1 MIEMNQNNKISWVT
15 LRHAIAKQAG
25 VTEKDA
31 LIFLNS
37 LIVQLTNG
45 LKQDKS
51 VKINNLGTFRLVVV
65 APRKSIDVT
74 TGEAIIIPSY
84 NKVTFVPESSIR
96 EAMHPSKVEPILDA
110 NDPIKK
116 LNEQADEIIDI
127 LADLGQ
133 GPKASNEEEVIS
145 PTDVPEES
153 AVEEEVTQTSEDVV
167 SEKDIQ
173 EEAVTVQVGEEAK
186 EEEAVQIIEE
196 VSSEPTIETSTI
208 TEVENTKEIEIAIES
223 TTGNEPE
230 PSTTEKKTMSVGKT
244 IFVSIVAF
252 CLLLV
257 GLFFFL
263 QHKVETWVETLRE
276 KTTAPQVETV
286 VNVDS
291 KKDVSQIEI
300 AATVTD
306 TPQIVPTKEIR
317 STDLVYEEFITTERM
332 HKNSRLAWMAYRF
345 YGNKDLW
352 VFIYDANKDNL
363 TSPHHIKVGTPIRVP
378 KLNKELMDTN
388 NPTTKQIVEEL
399 KNKFTSIQ

>member
-1 MIEMNQNNKISWVT
+1 MADINQNNKISWVA

-25 VTEKDA
+25 VAEKDA

-37 LIVQLTNG
+37 LVVQLTKG

-74 TGEAIIIPSY
+74 TGETIIIPSY

-96 EAMHPSKVEPILDA
+96 EAMHPAKVEPLLDA

-133 GPKASNEEEVIS
+133 GPKAAAEEEPVS
-145 PTDVPEES
+145 MAPVQEENT
-153 AVEEEVTQTSEDVV
+153 VEEVTEMPEASAHVEEVQEEVATQAAEEDVEQPEEITETSKTEEESV
-167 SEKDIQ
+167 ETVAIPEAETIQ
-173 EEAVTVQVGEEAK
+173 ETEVVDEQTAPH
-186 EEEAVQIIEE
+186 EE
-196 VSSEPTIETSTI
+196 VTI
-208 TEVENTKEIEIAIES
+208 A
-223 TTGNEPE
+223 
-230 PSTTEKKTMSVGKT
+230 TEKKSMSVGKT
-244 IFVSIVAF
+244 IVLSIVAF

-257 GLFFFL
+257 GLFFFM

-276 KTTAPQVETV
+276 KTASQQVETV
-286 VNVDS
+286 AKEVS
-291 KKDVSQIEI
+291 KTDVSQIEI

-306 TPQIVPTKEIR
+306 TPQIAPVEEMR
-317 STDLVYEEFITTERM
+317 ATDLVYEEFITTEHM

-352 VFIYDANKDNL
+352 VFIYDANKDHL
-363 TSPHHIKVGTPIRVP
+363 SSPNYIKVDTPIRVP
-378 KLNKELMDTN
+378 KLSKELMDTN
-388 NPTTKQIVEEL
+388 HPTTKKIIEEL
-399 KNKFTSIQ
+399 KNKFASIQ